1 MSVLFEPCSIK
12 NLEIRNRFVRSATY
26 DGFADNNGHISDR
39 QIKLYSD
46 LAEGGVG
53 LIISG
58 IAYVH
63 HSGQV
68 SPFQNSIAGEEFVP
82 GFRKLTSAV
91 HERGAKIA
99 VQLFHGGREAK
110 YLKTKNT
117 LPLAPSIIENDLYY
131 KGEYRALTDSEIWE
145 IIHAFGDGAKRAKEA
160 GFDAVQLHGAH
171 AYLLSQFLSP
181 YTNQRQDQW
190 GGSLENRLRLHFEI
204 YRDIREKVGN
214 DYPVLIKIGVE
225 DGFLGGLEFN
235 EGKQA
240 AKLLADFGFDSLEI
254 SQGLRGIRY
263 VGTEYK
269 TKINSRDK
277 EAYYR
282 NWCREI
288 KSQTDI
294 PTMMVG
300 GLRTFS
306 LMKEIIENKEAD
318 FVSLCRP
325 LICEPNLIND
335 WKTNEHKKAKCI
347 SCNKCVESIFKG
359 KPIDCIQATKKKSK
373 RRIGPKNKEGS
384 L

>member
-26 DGFADNNGHISDR
+26 DGFADNNGYISDR

-110 YLKTKNT
+110 YLKTKNS

-181 YTNQRQDQW
+181 YTNQREDQW

-204 YRDIREKVGN
+204 YREIRKKVGN

-269 TKINSRDK
+269 TKINSRDQ
-277 EAYYR
+277 EAYFR

-288 KSQTDI
+288 KSQTDT

-306 LMKEIIENKEAD
+306 LMKEIMENKEAD

-347 SCNKCVESIFKG
+347 SCNKCVESIFHG

-373 RRIGPKNKEGS
+373 RQIEEGD
-384 L
+384 